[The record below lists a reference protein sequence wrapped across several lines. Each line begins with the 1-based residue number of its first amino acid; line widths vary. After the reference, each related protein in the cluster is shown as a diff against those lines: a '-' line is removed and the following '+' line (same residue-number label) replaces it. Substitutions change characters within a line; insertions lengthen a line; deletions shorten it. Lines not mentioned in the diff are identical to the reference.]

1 MTEEQYFVASISSLV
16 GSECQISEKA
26 TSNNSAKLVLIEARR
41 LGRQFMDG
49 FCEIKRLV
57 QDQPTYK
64 TQIVLF
70 NAFKAELFFPDR
82 VIMDLE
88 ELIEWNE
95 DCYTTS
101 WKRPR

>member
-1 MTEEQYFVASISSLV
+1 MSDL
-16 GSECQISEKA
+16 EKA
-26 TSNNSAKLVLIEARR
+26 TSNNSTKLVLIEARR

-95 DCYTTS
+95 DCSNYE
-101 WKRPR
+101 RRIRFQQNRGQVQDG